1 MLQGRR
7 CGIAREL
14 LGKIQALLTGQ
25 YTLDGEI
32 AHGGAARVFRA
43 RDKDGRAVAL
53 KVLRPELAISVT
65 AERFLREIGL
75 MNRVDHPRIPRI
87 LDSGQREWLVY
98 YVMPFIEGPTLQQH
112 LDRVRRASVSDLL
125 RIADDLLDALG
136 YAHDIGIVHRD
147 VKPANIVLPE
157 TGAMLLDFGVARA
170 IAAAGTDRVTRSGF
184 TVGTSAYISPEQVA
198 GSDTI
203 DPRSDLY
210 SLGCVLFE
218 CLAGRP
224 PFVHAR
230 ELALLH
236 MHTHEAPPDVRLLRE
251 DTPVPVAEAIARA
264 LAKDPAARWQTAG
277 AMREALKA

>member
-1 MLQGRR
+1 VRR
-7 CGIAREL
+7 GGEVHIARDIL
-14 LGKIQALLTGQ
+14 PKVQAALADK
-25 YTLDGEI
+25 YTVEREI
-32 AHGGAARVFRA
+32 AQGGAARVFRA
-43 RDKDGRAVAL
+43 QDKDGRQVAL
-53 KVLRPELAISVT
+53 KVLRPELAVSVT

-75 MNRVDHPRIPRI
+75 MNRVEHPRIPRI
-87 LDSGQREWLVY
+87 VDSGQREWLVY
-98 YVMPFIEGPTLQQH
+98 YVMTYIDGPTLQQH
-112 LDRVRRASVSDLL
+112 LDRVRRASIDDTR

-136 YAHDIGIVHRD
+136 YAHEVGIVHRD
-147 VKPANIVLPE
+147 VKPANIVLCE
-157 TGAMLLDFGVARA
+157 AGATLLDFGVARA

-218 CLAGRP
+218 CLAGRA

-236 MHTHEAPPDVRLLRE
+236 MHTHEAPPDVRTLRE
-251 DTPVPVAEAIARA
+251 DTPTVVAAAIDRA

-277 AMREALKA
+277 EMREALQG